1 MKQLLPVFF
10 FLISPFVFSQREVE
24 ISELKTPTSP
34 AFALLGVSPNEISR
48 PKSLNDLEVSFM
60 NAFYNN
66 GGFQFPRNFALETN
80 PSQLFRKKQ
89 EMSLEEWGNP
99 TYRQQMW
106 RNFSISGATSPRT
119 DIVDTTK
126 LWQQFSV
133 GMRTQF
139 FFTFKED
146 KERIADWIDAAT
158 EYKAAVLPVAKIRGL
173 LDFIEYDPK
182 LYVGD
187 EKQKLNTFFNAF
199 NTQLL
204 MSKDLTEDEKTSLY
218 ERINKIRKEVE
229 RHTTA
234 YAFSNEQEYTKA
246 VNNILNLLKDDYYEK
261 SGVEKITKRLRD
273 TYNGPQ
279 SFFVEMGT
287 AMAWYFPEDKITKTR
302 ASRVGVWLS
311 PTFRT
316 NEGNKGVQGEIIG
329 LGRFM
334 NDFVHADSVRNKFYL
349 DLGIRA
355 VLKYKR
361 ASFSLE
367 ALYRSAG
374 VSQRVVVQ
382 NVELRTIPKFQS
394 DYKVSFNVEY
404 RITNTFSVTYSLGK
418 DFNTNT
424 FHQGGNLINLL
435 GLNMGLFPVFVK
447 MIQQ

>member
-1 MKQLLPVFF
+1 MKHFLLALLIFF
-10 FLISPFVFSQREVE
+10 NSFVFGQQEIE

-89 EMSLEEWGNP
+89 EMTLEEWKNP
-99 TYRQQMW
+99 SYGQQMW
-106 RNFSISGATSPRT
+106 RNFSISAATSPRT
-119 DIVDTTK
+119 DLVDTTK

-139 FFTFKED
+139 YFTFKED
-146 KERIADWIDAAT
+146 KERIAQWVTAAT
-158 EYKAAVLPVAKIRGL
+158 EYKAAVLPVAKIRGM
-173 LDFIEYDPK
+173 LDFIEYDSK
-182 LYVGD
+182 LFAGD
-187 EKQKLNTFFNAF
+187 EKQKLNAFFNAF
-199 NTQLL
+199 NEQLF
-204 MSKDLTEDEKTSLY
+204 KNKALTEDEKTSLF
-218 ERINKIRKEVE
+218 ERMTRIRKEVE
-229 RHTTA
+229 RHATA
-234 YAFSNEQEYTKA
+234 YSFSNEQEYTKA

-261 SGVEKITKRLRD
+261 SGIEKTTRRLRD

-302 ASRVGVWLS
+302 ASRFGIWLS

-334 NDFVHADSVRNKFYL
+334 NDFVHADSIRNKFYL
-349 DLGIRA
+349 DLGVRA

-374 VSQRVVVQ
+374 ITQRVVFQ
-382 NVELRTIPKFQS
+382 NVELKAIPTFQS

-404 RITNTFSVTYSLGK
+404 RITNTFSVTYSIGK

-435 GLNMGLFPVFVK
+435 GLNMGIFPAFVK